1 VPGCRPGIAGRGAD
15 FLVSAS
21 VKGMVDMTRNPRAGR
36 FAGLTALVTGA
47 GTGIGAAVCRRI
59 AGEGG
64 NIVLTGRREG
74 PLKEV
79 AAALGAP
86 AIVVAADAAV
96 AEQARGVIAAGVE
109 AFGSL
114 DVLIANAGGHVPGAA
129 ADVDDDSWRYSIH
142 ANLDSAFVTARAA
155 LPHLVRSRGSIV
167 VVSSIAGLFAGP
179 GVAGYVTTK
188 HALIGLTRSLARDY
202 GRFGVRA
209 NAVCP
214 GWVRTAMADEQM
226 DDLGRKLGLGRDEA
240 YALVARDTPLARV
253 AEPAEIAAV
262 IAFLASPEA
271 SAMTGSVVVADC
283 GAGSVDLP
291 TLAFADLASD

>member
-1 VPGCRPGIAGRGAD
+1 
-15 FLVSAS
+15 
-21 VKGMVDMTRNPRAGR
+21 MTQSSPAGR
-36 FAGLTALVTGA
+36 FAGRTALVTGA

-59 AGEGG
+59 AAEGG
-64 NIVLTGRREG
+64 NLVLTGRREA

-79 AAALGAP
+79 AATLGGRSV
-86 AIVVAADAAV
+86 VVAADVAV
-96 AEQARGVIAAGVE
+96 AGEVGAVVTAAVE
-109 AFGSL
+109 AFGAL
-114 DVLIANAGGHVPGAA
+114 DVVIANAGGHVPGAA
-129 ADVDDDSWRYSIH
+129 ADVDDESWSYSLH
-142 ANLDSAFVTARAA
+142 ANLDSAFVTVRAA
-155 LPHLVRSRGSIV
+155 LPHLMESHGNVV

-188 HALIGLTRSLARDY
+188 HALIGLTRSVARDY

-226 DDLGRKLGLGRDEA
+226 DELGRRLGIDRDEA
-240 YALVARDTPLARV
+240 YALVSKDTPLARV
-253 AEPAEIAAV
+253 ADPDEIASV

-291 TLAFADLASD
+291 TLAFAS

>member
-1 VPGCRPGIAGRGAD
+1 MTQT
-15 FLVSAS
+15 SA
-21 VKGMVDMTRNPRAGR
+21 TGR
-36 FAGLTALVTGA
+36 FTGRTALVTGA

-59 AGEGG
+59 AEEGG
-64 NIVLTGRREG
+64 NLVLTGRREA

-79 AAALGAP
+79 AATLGAP
-86 AIVVAADAAV
+86 AVVVPADAAV
-96 AEQARGVIAAGVE
+96 AEELTSVVAQGVE
-109 AFGSL
+109 TFGAL
-114 DVLIANAGGHVPGAA
+114 DIVIANAGGHVPGAA
-129 ADVDDDSWRYSIH
+129 ADVDDESWRYSIH

-155 LPHLVRSRGSIV
+155 LPHLIRSRGNIV

-226 DDLGRKLGLGRDEA
+226 DELAGRLGLDRAAA
-240 YALVARDTPLARV
+240 YALVAKDTPLARV
-253 AEPAEIAAV
+253 AEADEIASV

-291 TLAFADLASD
+291 TLAFAD

>member
-1 VPGCRPGIAGRGAD
+1 MPGCRPGIAWHGAG

-21 VKGMVDMTRNPRAGR
+21 VKGMVDMTQNPRTGR

-59 AGEGG
+59 ADEGG

-79 AAALGAP
+79 AAALGTP
-86 AIVVAADAAV
+86 AIVVPADAAV
-96 AEQARGVIAAGVE
+96 AEQVQGVIAAGVE
-109 AFGSL
+109 AFGAL

-240 YALVARDTPLARV
+240 YALVAKDTPLARV

-291 TLAFADLASD
+291 TLAFSDL

>member
-1 VPGCRPGIAGRGAD
+1 
-15 FLVSAS
+15 
-21 VKGMVDMTRNPRAGR
+21 MTQSSSAGR
-36 FAGLTALVTGA
+36 FAGRTVLVTGA

-59 AGEGG
+59 AAEGG
-64 NIVLTGRREG
+64 NLVLTGRREG
-74 PLKEV
+74 PLKDV
-79 AAALGAP
+79 AATLGGP

-96 AEQARGVIAAGVE
+96 AEEARAVVAAGVE
-109 AFGSL
+109 AFGAL
-114 DVLIANAGGHVPGAA
+114 DVVVANAGGHVPGAV
-129 ADVDDDSWRYSIH
+129 ADVDDESWRYSIH
-142 ANLDSAFVTARAA
+142 ANLDSAFVTVRAA
-155 LPHLVRSRGSIV
+155 LPHLISAYGNIV

-202 GRFGVRA
+202 GRHGVRA

-226 DDLGRKLGLGRDEA
+226 DELGRRLDLGRDEA
-240 YALVARDTPLARV
+240 YALVSKDTPLARV
-253 AEPAEIAAV
+253 AEPDEIASV

-271 SAMTGSVVVADC
+271 SAMSGAVVVADC

-291 TLAFADLASD
+291 TLAFAG

>member
-1 VPGCRPGIAGRGAD
+1 
-15 FLVSAS
+15 
-21 VKGMVDMTRNPRAGR
+21 MTQSQRAGR
-36 FAGLTALVTGA
+36 FAGRTVLVTGA

-64 NIVLTGRREG
+64 NLVLTGRREA

-79 AAALGAP
+79 AATLPGP
-86 AIVVAADAAV
+86 AVVVPADAAV
-96 AEQARGVIAAGVE
+96 GEQFHPVVTAAVE
-109 AFGSL
+109 TFGSL
-114 DVLIANAGGHVPGAA
+114 DVVVANAGGHVPGAA
-129 ADVDDDSWRYSIH
+129 ADVDDEAWRYSMH
-142 ANLDSAFVTARAA
+142 ANLDSAFVAARAA
-155 LPHLVRSRGSIV
+155 LPHLIRSRGNLV

-179 GVAGYVTTK
+179 GVVGYVTGK

-226 DDLGRKLGLGRDEA
+226 DDLGRTLGLGREEA
-240 YALVARDTPLARV
+240 YTLVAKDTPLARV
-253 AEPAEIAAV
+253 AEPDEIAAV
-262 IAFLASPEA
+262 IAFLASPDA
-271 SAMTGSVVVADC
+271 SAMTGAVVVADC

-291 TLAFADLASD
+291 TLAFAAEGTA

>member
-1 VPGCRPGIAGRGAD
+1 MTQSRP
-15 FLVSAS
+15 
-21 VKGMVDMTRNPRAGR
+21 AGR
-36 FAGLTALVTGA
+36 FAGRTVLVTGA

-64 NIVLTGRREG
+64 NLVLTGRREA

-79 AAALGAP
+79 AAGLAAP
-86 AIVVAADAAV
+86 AIVVPADVAV
-96 AEQARGVIAAGVE
+96 AEQVQGVVAAGIQ

-114 DVLIANAGGHVPGAA
+114 DVVVANAGGHVPGAA
-129 ADVDDDSWRYSIH
+129 ADVDDDAWRFSIH
-142 ANLDSAFVTARAA
+142 ANLDSAFVTVRAA
-155 LPHLVRSRGSIV
+155 LPHLVRARGNVV

-179 GVAGYVTTK
+179 GVVGYVTSK

-209 NAVCP
+209 NVVCP

-226 DDLGRKLGLGRDEA
+226 DDLGRKLDLGRDEA
-240 YALVARDTPLARV
+240 YALVSKDTPLARV
-253 AEPAEIAAV
+253 AEPDEVAAV

-283 GAGSVDLP
+283 GAGAVDLP
-291 TLAFADLASD
+291 TLAFSD

>member
-1 VPGCRPGIAGRGAD
+1 
-15 FLVSAS
+15 
-21 VKGMVDMTRNPRAGR
+21 MTSSSPAGR
-36 FAGLTALVTGA
+36 FAGRTALVTGA

-64 NIVLTGRREG
+64 NLVLTGRREA

-79 AAALGAP
+79 AATLGGRA
-86 AIVVAADAAV
+86 VVIAADAAE
-96 AEQARGVIAAGVE
+96 AEESRSVVAAGVE

-114 DVLIANAGGHVPGAA
+114 DVVIANAGGHVPGAA
-129 ADVDDDSWRYSIH
+129 ADVDDESWRYSIH
-142 ANLDSAFVTARAA
+142 ANLDSAFMTVRAA
-155 LPHLVRSRGSIV
+155 LPHLIRSRGNVV

-202 GRFGVRA
+202 GRYGVRA

-214 GWVRTAMADEQM
+214 GWVRTTMADEQM
-226 DDLGRKLGLGRDEA
+226 DELGRRLGLDRDEA
-240 YALVARDTPLARV
+240 YALVSKDTPLARV
-253 AEPAEIAAV
+253 AEPDEIAAV

-271 SAMTGSVVVADC
+271 SAMSGAVVVADC

-291 TLAFADLASD
+291 TLAFAG